1 MTDALSLRISS
12 LTDGELVRLLT
23 VDAAQYR
30 EEALDLARS
39 EASRRGLVVGDAAV
53 EAPAGSRP
61 VGAALGNAVRAFGQG
76 FAAQLSPGRYTAAG
90 KVVLCPHCG
99 HDAFDAQ
106 TAVVNTRGLTF
117 FGLDWLDKGATVLAC
132 ATCGRIEWFR
142 TPPARA
148 SE

>member
-23 VDAAQYR
+23 VDAAPYR
-30 EEALDLARS
+30 EEAFDLARS
-39 EASRRGLVVGDAAV
+39 EASRRGIVVGGAAV

-76 FAAQLSPGRYTAAG
+76 FAAQLSPGRYTAAE

-106 TAVVNTRGLTF
+106 TAVVNTRGLTL
-117 FGLDWLDKGATVLAC
+117 FGLDWLDMGATVLAC